1 VWANL
6 LNHGLPAALAIFV
19 AVFAGAVLTPL
30 LLPWLPGRAFSL
42 KGLLPGLGCAFLLIL
57 FHWHNPIPWPN
68 ALERIAWLLV
78 VPALATYLSMNF
90 TGASTYTSLS
100 GVKKEMRYAVPSQI
114 AVGVLGLGLWIYSIF
129 VA

>member
-1 VWANL
+1 M
-6 LNHGLPAALAIFV
+6 
-19 AVFAGAVLTPL
+19 
-30 LLPWLPGRAFSL
+30 
-42 KGLLPGLGCAFLLIL
+42 
-57 FHWHNPIPWPN
+57 
-68 ALERIAWLLV
+68 

-129 VA
+129 FA